1 MSASYDPLAS
11 PIDGV
16 TLKFIELTNGI
27 RLRVAFAGEEKGT
40 PLTFSNPVYLVSC
53 CMISKPI
60 LLYPIIF
67 CSYFANKKLPYAML
81 IFREFFLALAIGKF

>member
-40 PLTFSNPVYLVSC
+40 PLLFMHGWPESWFSWRHQLQYFHAADLGTSWC
-53 CMISKPI
+53 RR
-60 LLYPIIF
+60 
-67 CSYFANKKLPYAML
+67 SYRNHLQQW
-81 IFREFFLALAIGKF
+81 